1 MMQSLLDAF
10 NAVAIAAASG
20 DSEAVKRALGTLI
33 HAAHCWLDELAK

>member
-20 DSEAVKRALGTLI
+20 DSEAVKRALETLI
-33 HAAHCWLDELAK
+33 YAAHVWYDSL